1 LKKLLERVTA
11 YNGNAKNNIKSFHIL
26 RPIPTLQIDTVT
38 NLTSGPDP
46 EGFWQNEGY

>member
-26 RPIPTLQIDTVT
+26 RPIPTPQIDTVT